1 MRTGKHC
8 IDLSQGARKPRN
20 LPHSSE
26 VMSDMDMEQLID
38 NFGEGG
44 VLFGIALAV
53 GILFGAAAQHS
64 RFCLR
69 SATIEFSERRWGV
82 SIATWFVAFSA
93 AVANVQ
99 FLIAIEYVDISE
111 ARQIAATGSL
121 SGAIIGGLL
130 FGSGMILARGCASR
144 LLVLSAAGNLR
155 AIVTGLV
162 LTLTAQASLR
172 GVLAPAREALSS
184 LWTIPGGPT
193 RDLLSYVEVS
203 PQVVFFAASLS
214 LFISIWF
221 AWNRGCTISR
231 IIAAL
236 LVGFAVG
243 LGWLGTYLVAQA
255 SFEVVAIS
263 SITFTGPSA
272 DTLMG
277 LINERSLPLGF
288 GSGLVPGVFLGAF
301 AMALLTKE
309 AHIQRFEPDMPME
322 RYLVGGVLMGFGS
335 MLAGGCAVGAGMS
348 GGSIFAL
355 TAWLALLSMW
365 VGAIIM
371 QLAISFDLRRRTA
384 TRLA

>member
-1 MRTGKHC
+1 
-8 IDLSQGARKPRN
+8 
-20 LPHSSE
+20 
-26 VMSDMDMEQLID
+26 MEQWID
-38 NFGEGG
+38 VYGEGA
-44 VLFGIALAV
+44 VLFGIAILV

-69 SATIEFSERRWGV
+69 AATVEFSERRLGP
-82 SIATWFVAFSA
+82 SIAIWFVAFSA
-93 AVANVQ
+93 AVASVQ
-99 FLIAIEYVDISE
+99 FLVSQGHLDTSQ

-130 FGSGMILARGCASR
+130 FGVGMILARGCASR
-144 LLVLSAAGNLR
+144 LLVLSATGNLR

-172 GVLAPAREALSS
+172 GVFAPAREALSA
-184 LWTIPGGPT
+184 LWTIPGGAA
-193 RDLLSYVEVS
+193 RDMLSYVPIS
-203 PQVVFFAASLS
+203 SNVVFYIAAVTMAVSV
-214 LFISIWF
+214 WF
-221 AWNRGCTISR
+221 AWHRQHRLSR

-255 SFEVVAIS
+255 SFEVIPVS

-277 LINERSLPLGF
+277 LVNERQLPLGF

-301 AMALLTKE
+301 IMAMLTRE
-309 AHIQRFEPDMPME
+309 ARIQRFEPDMPME
-322 RYLVGGVLMGFGS
+322 RYLVGGTLMGFGS

-355 TAWLALLSMW
+355 TAWVALLSMW
-365 VGAIIM
+365 IGAAVT
-371 QLAISFDLRRRTA
+371 QLVLTFAASSKDA
-384 TRLA
+384 AKAPV